1 MKKVLLLGAG
11 LVTKPLVDYLLSKP
25 EIELNIATR
34 TVSKAEAL
42 VNGHPRG
49 KAIQLNVD
57 DDEELGRLV
66 KEADVAISL
75 LPYTYH
81 VKVAKHCLEGN
92 THLITTS
99 YVSPQMKELNDAAEE
114 KGLLFLNEIG
124 LDPGIDHMSAMKI
137 IDGVKH
143 RGGKITSFESICG
156 GLPAPEANDNPY
168 GYKFSWSPRGVVL
181 AGRNNAQYLKDGKIV
196 KIDGKDLFNHH
207 WYKEVDSLGT
217 LEVYPNRDSLIYK
230 DLYHLDDARTIFR
243 GTFRNVG
250 WSETLS
256 AISKMG
262 YLDETERPELKDK
275 SFAQVTAQLVN
286 DGHPENVR
294 ENTAKYL
301 NIDKNSKILD
311 RLEWLGLFS
320 DQKPDSKDSN
330 YLDIL
335 ATQMLKKMPYKE
347 NERDMIILQ
356 HQFEAEYPDGTV
368 EEITSLLIDFGI
380 PGGDS
385 AMARTVSLPAAIA
398 THLLL
403 QNKIGLKGV
412 KIPVYPEVYLPV
424 LDELARLGIKM
435 QDTVKVKEA
444 KGN

>member
-11 LVTKPLVDYLLSKP
+11 LVTKPLVDYLLAKP
-25 EIELNIATR
+25 EVELTVATR
-34 TVSKAEAL
+34 TVKKAQTL
-42 VNGHPRG
+42 VGEHPRG
-49 KAIQLNVD
+49 KAIELNVKN
-57 DDEELGRLV
+57 DEELAKLV
-66 KEADVAISL
+66 KDADVAISL

-81 VKVAKHCLEGN
+81 VQVAKHCLEGG

-99 YVSPQMKELNDAAEE
+99 YVSPAMKELDEAAEE

-137 IDGVKH
+137 IDDVKR
-143 RGGKITSFESICG
+143 RGGKIVSFESICG

-168 GYKFSWSPRGVVL
+168 GYKFSWSPRGVVM
-181 AGRNNAQYLKDGKIV
+181 AGRNNARYLKDGEIV
-196 KIDGKDLFNHH
+196 EIDGSELFEHH
-207 WYKEVDSLGT
+207 WYKEVDSLGQ

-230 DLYHLDDARTIFR
+230 DLYHLDDAKTIFR

-250 WSETLS
+250 WSETLA

-262 YLDETERPELKDK
+262 FLDDKERPELKDK
-275 SFAQVTAQLVN
+275 SFAEVTASLVN
-286 DGHPENVR
+286 HGHEKDVK

-301 NIDKNSKILD
+301 NIKGNSKIIE

-320 DQKPDSKDSN
+320 DEKPKTDEIT

-335 ATQMLKKMPYKE
+335 ASQMLEKMPYKE
-347 NERDMIILQ
+347 NERDMIVLQ
-356 HQFEAEYPDGTV
+356 HQFVAEFPDGSR
-368 EEITSLLIDFGI
+368 EEITSLMIDYGI

-398 THLLL
+398 THLVL

-412 KIPVYPEVYLPV
+412 KIPVYPAIYQPV
-424 LDELARLGIKM
+424 LEELERLGIKM
-435 QDTVKVKEA
+435 QDTVKKIEPVVK
-444 KGN
+444 

>member
-11 LVTKPLVDYLLSKP
+11 LVTKPLVNYLLDKP
-25 EIELNIATR
+25 EIELTIATR

-42 VNGHPRG
+42 VNGHERG

-57 DDEELGRLV
+57 NDEELSALV
-66 KEADVAISL
+66 KDADIAISL

-81 VKVAKHCLEGN
+81 VKVANYCLEGN
-92 THLITTS
+92 TNLITTS
-99 YVSPQMKELNDAAEE
+99 YVSPQMKALNDAAEE

-137 IDGVKH
+137 IDDVKK

-168 GYKFSWSPRGVVL
+168 GYKFSWSPRGVVM
-181 AGRNNAQYLKDGKIV
+181 AGRNNAQYLKDGKVIQ
-196 KIDGKDLFNHH
+196 IDGKDLFNHH

-230 DLYHLDDARTIFR
+230 DLYGLDDAKTIFR

-250 WSETLS
+250 WSETLA

-262 YLDETERPELKDK
+262 YLDDTERPELKDK
-275 SFAQVTAQLVN
+275 SFAEVTATLVN
-286 DGHPENVR
+286 HGSKENIR
-294 ENTAKYL
+294 EKTAQFL
-301 NIDKNSKILD
+301 HIENDSAILD

-320 DQKPDSKDSN
+320 DQKPVTDDPN

-335 ATQMLKKMPYKE
+335 ASQMLEKMPYKE
-347 NERDMIILQ
+347 KERDMIVLQ
-356 HQFEAEYPDGTV
+356 HQFVAEFPDGKV
-368 EEITSLLIDFGI
+368 EDITSLLIDFGI
-380 PGGDS
+380 PGGDT

-398 THLLL
+398 THLVL

-412 KIPVYPEVYLPV
+412 KIPVYPEIYLPV
-424 LDELARLGIKM
+424 LEELKRLGIQMK
-435 QDTVKVKEA
+435 DTVKVRETA
-444 KGN
+444 N

>member
-1 MKKVLLLGAG
+1 MKNVLLLGAG
-11 LVTKPLVDYLLSKP
+11 LVTKPLVNYLLSKP
-25 EIELNIATR
+25 EIELTIATR

-57 DDEELGRLV
+57 DDKTLAKLV
-66 KEADVAISL
+66 AEADVAISL

-81 VKVAKHCLEGN
+81 VKVANHCLEGN
-92 THLITTS
+92 TNLITTS
-99 YVSPQMKELNDAAEE
+99 YVSPQMKELNDAAEA

-137 IDGVKH
+137 IDGVKR

-181 AGRNNAQYLKDGKIV
+181 AGRNNAQYLKDGKVI
-196 KIDGKDLFNHH
+196 KIEGKDLFNHH
-207 WYKEVDSLGT
+207 WYKEVDSLGK

-262 YLDETERPELKDK
+262 YLDDTQRPELKDK
-275 SFAQVTAQLVN
+275 SFAQVTANLVN
-286 DGHPENVR
+286 HGSEENVR

-301 NIDKNSKILD
+301 NIDSNSEILD

-320 DQKPDSKDSN
+320 DQKPNTKDYN

-335 ATQMLKKMPYKE
+335 ATQMLEKMPYKE

-356 HQFEAEYPDGTV
+356 HQFEAEYPNGTV

-385 AMARTVSLPAAIA
+385 SMARTVSLPAAIA
-398 THLLL
+398 THLVL

-412 KIPVYPEVYLPV
+412 KIPVYPEIYLPV
-424 LDELARLGIKM
+424 LDELKRLGIQMK
-435 QDTVKVKEA
+435 DTVKVKETVS
-444 KGN
+444 N

>member
-11 LVTKPLVDYLLSKP
+11 LVTKPLVNYLLDKP
-25 EIELNIATR
+25 EIELTIATR

-42 VNGHPRG
+42 VNGHERG

-57 DDEELGRLV
+57 NDEELSALV
-66 KEADVAISL
+66 KDADIAISL

-81 VKVAKHCLEGN
+81 VKVANYCLEGN
-92 THLITTS
+92 TNLITTS
-99 YVSPQMKELNDAAEE
+99 YVSPQMKALNDAASE

-137 IDGVKH
+137 IDDVKK

-168 GYKFSWSPRGVVL
+168 GYKFSWSPRGVVM
-181 AGRNNAQYLKDGKIV
+181 AGRNNAQYLKDGKVIQ
-196 KIDGKDLFNHH
+196 IDGKDLFNHH

-230 DLYHLDDARTIFR
+230 DLYGLDDAKTIFR

-250 WSETLS
+250 WSETLA

-262 YLDETERPELKDK
+262 YLDDTERPELKDK
-275 SFAQVTAQLVN
+275 SFAEVTATLVN
-286 DGHPENVR
+286 HGSKDGVR
-294 ENTAKYL
+294 EKTAEFL
-301 NIDKNSKILD
+301 NIEENSKILD

-320 DQKPDSKDSN
+320 DQKPVTDDPN

-335 ATQMLKKMPYKE
+335 ASQMLEKMPYKE
-347 NERDMIILQ
+347 KERDMIVLQ
-356 HQFEAEYPDGTV
+356 HQFVAEFPDGKV
-368 EEITSLLIDFGI
+368 EDITSLLIDFGI
-380 PGGDS
+380 PGGDT

-398 THLLL
+398 THLVL

-412 KIPVYPEVYLPV
+412 KIPVYPEIYLPV
-424 LDELARLGIKM
+424 LEELKRLGIQMK
-435 QDTVKVKEA
+435 DTVKVRETA
-444 KGN
+444 N

>member
-11 LVTKPLVDYLLSKP
+11 LVTKPLVNYLLDKP
-25 EIELNIATR
+25 EIELTIATR

-42 VNGHPRG
+42 VNGHERG

-57 DDEELGRLV
+57 NDEELSALV
-66 KEADVAISL
+66 KDADIAISL

-81 VKVAKHCLEGN
+81 VKVANYCLEGN
-92 THLITTS
+92 TNLITTS
-99 YVSPQMKELNDAAEE
+99 YVSPQMKALNDAASE

-137 IDGVKH
+137 IDDVKK

-168 GYKFSWSPRGVVL
+168 GYKFSWSPRGVVM
-181 AGRNNAQYLKDGKIV
+181 AGRNNAQYLKDGKVIQ
-196 KIDGKDLFNHH
+196 IDGKDLFNHH

-230 DLYHLDDARTIFR
+230 DLYGLDDAKTIFR

-250 WSETLS
+250 WSETLA

-262 YLDETERPELKDK
+262 YLDDTERPELKDK
-275 SFAQVTAQLVN
+275 SFAEVTATLVN
-286 DGHPENVR
+286 HGSKENIR
-294 ENTAKYL
+294 EKTAQFL
-301 NIDKNSKILD
+301 HIENDSAILD

-320 DQKPDSKDSN
+320 DQKPVTDDPN

-335 ATQMLKKMPYKE
+335 ASQMLEKMPYKE
-347 NERDMIILQ
+347 KERDMIVLQ
-356 HQFEAEYPDGTV
+356 HQFVAEFPDGKV
-368 EEITSLLIDFGI
+368 EDITSLLIDFGI
-380 PGGDS
+380 PGGDT

-398 THLLL
+398 THLVL

-412 KIPVYPEVYLPV
+412 KIPVYPEIYLPV
-424 LDELARLGIKM
+424 LEELKRLGIQMK
-435 QDTVKVKEA
+435 DTVKVRETA
-444 KGN
+444 N